1 MGFPKGNK
9 QKKNVLCENS
19 VEVRCNDG
27 IYIFPTSDFDGEG
40 AAIEGGGMR
49 EEGTLP
55 VEEHLDGEDVPL
67 SQQQQPPDLL
77 VPEET
82 KKNRR

>member
-1 MGFPKGNK
+1 MPAPEIMYEYAQGV
-9 QKKNVLCENS
+9 QKKKIYIYTY
-19 VEVRCNDG
+19 

>member
-1 MGFPKGNK
+1 MNMPKGC
-9 QKKNVLCENS
+9 KKKYIY
-19 VEVRCNDG
+19 